1 MPMKIDILQEREN
14 KPLARKEID
23 FAVEHLGGTTPSR
36 ADVKSKLVAKYDAD
50 SETVVV
56 KKMITHFGSGMT
68 KGQARIYT
76 SKDQMERIE
85 LDYVKKRHIV
95 KEKK

>member
-1 MPMKIDILQEREN
+1 MKIDILQEREN

-36 ADVKSKLVAKYDAD
+36 AEIKSKLVAQFDAD
-50 SETVVV
+50 PETVVV
-56 KKMITHFGSGMT
+56 KKLITRFGSGMS
-68 KGQARIYT
+68 KGQACIYS

-85 LDYVKKRHIV
+85 LDYVRQRHIV